1 MESCGIAIIGAGP
14 YGLSLA
20 AHLHGSNPSQVR
32 VLGEPMSFWQR
43 NMPKGMFLRS
53 PWSACNL
60 SDPGRALT
68 LDAFERELGRR
79 IPRPVPLADFVD
91 YGLWFQSHAVPSVD
105 PRSVELLERSD
116 GEFRLSLEGG
126 ETLRARV
133 VVIAAGIVPFAAFPR
148 QFSRISGSR
157 VSHSSEHSDLT
168 VFEDRRVVVIGSGQS
183 AIESAA
189 LLKEAKASSVEVIA
203 RAPAVHWLAR
213 SAWMHRVAGRLLYAP
228 SDIGPA
234 GASWLVAAP
243 WAFRRIPRTI
253 QDPLAVRCIRPA
265 ASDWLAPRLSG
276 VPITF
281 TRTVAAVSESDGRL
295 RIELDDGTHR
305 TADHVLLATGY
316 DVDIERYTFLDRH
329 LVQDVDRVG
338 GFPKLGRGFESSVRG
353 LHFIGAPAA
362 WSFGPLSR
370 FVAGA
375 GYAARG
381 VSNRLATYE
390 PALRRRAL
398 RRPASDSLGSGTG

>member
-1 MESCGIAIIGAGP
+1 MESCGIAIVGAGP

-20 AHLHGSNPSQVR
+20 AHLHGANGSQVR
-32 VLGEPMSFWQR
+32 VLGDPMSFWQQ

-60 SDPGRALT
+60 ADPGRTLT
-68 LDAFERELGRR
+68 LDAFEQECGRP

-91 YGLWFQSHAVPSVD
+91 YGLWFRAHAVPDIDSRAVQH
-105 PRSVELLERSD
+105 LERAD
-116 GEFRLSLEGG
+116 GEFLLSLEGG
-126 ETLRARV
+126 ETLQARV
-133 VVIAAGIVPFAAFPR
+133 VVVAAGIVPFAAFPR
-148 QFSRISGSR
+148 QFSGISGSR

-168 VFEDRRVVVIGSGQS
+168 VFEDRRVVVIGAGQS

-189 LLKEAKASSVEVIA
+189 ILNEARASVEVIA
-203 RAPAVHWLAR
+203 RAPAVNWLGR
-213 SAWMHRVAGRLLYAP
+213 SARIHRVAGRLLYAP

-243 WAFRRIPRTI
+243 WAFRRIPRKI

-276 VPITF
+276 VPVTF
-281 TRTVAAVSESDGRL
+281 ARAVAAVSERNGQL
-295 RIELDDGTHR
+295 RIELDDGTER
-305 TADHVLLATGY
+305 TADHALLATGY
-316 DVDIERYTFLDRH
+316 HVDIERYPFLDRH
-329 LVQDVDRVG
+329 LLQEIDRVG

-353 LHFIGAPAA
+353 LHFVGAPAA

-375 GYAARG
+375 GYAARA
-381 VSNRLATYE
+381 VSNHLAAGERT
-390 PALRRRAL
+390 LRRREL
-398 RRPASDSLGSGTG
+398 RRPASDSVGSGTG